1 VVFLK
6 PRKTVYNL
14 SEWMIVQVAAYVL
27 ATSFILLG
35 VGLVRLDTRMWL
47 VAVCA
52 FVNVGLSLFF
62 LRNYED
68 VVWNEFNTRSRV
80 VLLVLFLGVY
90 FALVGFYWT
99 SQLFWIYEGFILFA
113 VQISYAYS
121 KGGRGGMAVKL
132 VLTILVTRIPFSYYR
147 FVMEDV
153 TKLPNSP
160 ILIVAFIGSNIILL
174 TFIALQRYFGSRF
187 LIPKELIPD
196 YFDYFISKVDSDALK
211 E

>member
-1 VVFLK
+1 
-6 PRKTVYNL
+6 
-14 SEWMIVQVAAYVL
+14 MIVQVAAYIFI
-27 ATSFILLG
+27 TNIILLG
-35 VGLVRLDTRMWL
+35 VGFARLDTRMWL
-47 VAVCA
+47 VTLCA
-52 FVNVGLSLFF
+52 FANIGLSLFF

-68 VVWNEFNTRSRV
+68 VVWNEFNTRKR
-80 VLLVLFLGVY
+80 VLLLTFFLGIY

-113 VQISYAYS
+113 TQVSYAYS
-121 KGGRGGMAVKL
+121 KGGRGGMPVKL
-132 VLTILVTRIPFSYYR
+132 VLTILVTRLPFSYYR
-147 FVMEDV
+147 FLMEDV
-153 TKLPNSP
+153 TKLPNSS

-196 YFDYFISKVDSDALK
+196 YFDYFISKVDSEVLK